1 VAELCQLLDVPRSG
15 YYAWCHR
22 AQSQQEAGNEE
33 LSRMIEQIFTE
44 HKGRYGS
51 PRITAALRREGK
63 KCNHKRVE
71 RIMREKG
78 LQARSRRRYKPRTT
92 DSKHPHPIAPNRL
105 QDRAQPKAINEV
117 WVQDITYLPTAEGW
131 LYLAGVLDLHSRR
144 VIGWSMQETLETSLP
159 LAALEM
165 ALARRAYPGE
175 VIHHS
180 DRGCQYASQDYRSV
194 LAEHGLLA
202 SMSRKG
208 NCYDN
213 AAMESFWS
221 SLKTELLDERLDQLP
236 KGAVRQLV
244 FEYIEAYYNRR
255 RLHSSLGY
263 QSPVEFEN
271 QLS

>member
-1 VAELCQLLDVPRSG
+1 
-15 YYAWCHR
+15 
-22 AQSQQEAGNEE
+22 
-33 LSRMIEQIFTE
+33 MIEKIFAE

-51 PRITAALRREGK
+51 PRVTEALRREGK

-78 LQARSRRRYKPRTT
+78 LQARSRRRYRPRTT
-92 DSKHPHPIAPNRL
+92 DSKHRHPIAPNHL
-105 QDRAQPKAINEV
+105 QDRAKAKGINEV
-117 WVQDITYLPTAEGW
+117 WLQDITYLPTADGW

-144 VIGWSMQETLETSLP
+144 LIGWSMQETLETRLP

-165 ALARRAYPGE
+165 ALKSRGHPRD

-180 DRGCQYASQDYRSV
+180 DRGCQYASQEYRSV
-194 LAEHGLLA
+194 LAENGLLA

-213 AAMESFWS
+213 ATMESFWS
-221 SLKTELLDERLDQLP
+221 SLKTELHDERLDRLSKPEVQ
-236 KGAVRQLV
+236 QLV

-263 QSPVEFEN
+263 RSPVEFEN
-271 QLS
+271 QLN